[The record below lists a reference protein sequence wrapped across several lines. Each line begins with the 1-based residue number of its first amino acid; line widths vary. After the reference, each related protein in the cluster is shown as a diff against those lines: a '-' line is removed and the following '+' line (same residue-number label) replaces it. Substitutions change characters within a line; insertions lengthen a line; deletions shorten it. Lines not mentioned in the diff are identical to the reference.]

1 MILFGGKNMAAVNI
15 ISGIILVIASV
26 LIILLVL
33 FSDTRNS
40 GLNSAIGGSADS
52 FFGKNGG
59 NTREAKLDR
68 ITKISVIVFFVVA
81 LIVNV
86 VSAYLG

>member
-1 MILFGGKNMAAVNI
+1 MTAVNI

-40 GLNSAIGGSADS
+40 GLNSAIGGSTDS

-59 NTREAKLDR
+59 NTREAKMDR

-81 LIVNV
+81 LVVNV

>member
-1 MILFGGKNMAAVNI
+1 MTAVNI

-40 GLNSAIGGSADS
+40 GISSAIGGSQES
-52 FFGKNGG
+52 FFGNSG
-59 NTREAKLDR
+59 NTREAKMDR
-68 ITKISVIVFFVVA
+68 ITKISVVVFFIVA
-81 LIVNV
+81 LVVNV